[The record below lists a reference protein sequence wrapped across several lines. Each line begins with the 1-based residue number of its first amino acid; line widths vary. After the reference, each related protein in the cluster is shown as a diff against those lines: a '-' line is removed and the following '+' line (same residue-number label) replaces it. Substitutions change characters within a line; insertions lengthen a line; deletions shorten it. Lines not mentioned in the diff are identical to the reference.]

1 MEGAEIS
8 GRIRNIWSKQKY
20 PEKNA
25 GNMNIWKKYEYL
37 EITGIPKEVGIH
49 GVTRNTGKH
58 KEYTEGTEIQG
69 RSRNTWR

>member
-1 MEGAEIS
+1 
-8 GRIRNIWSKQKY
+8 
-20 PEKNA
+20 
-25 GNMNIWKKYEYL
+25 MNIWKKYEYL
-37 EITGIPKEVGIH
+37 EIAGIPKEVGIH